1 MPNRAKMQLITCT
14 YEMHGKA
21 ILDILNEAIANS
33 TALYDYYPRTLA
45 SMVMWFEAKQA
56 GNFPVLGIVDGT
68 DCQRQTKGQRLLGFA
83 SYGHFR
89 AWPAYKYSIEHSVYV
104 HKDFR
109 GQGIG
114 WELMQQLIIQARAQ
128 QYHTLIGGIDLANQA
143 SIALHLKLGFKHAG
157 TIEQAGFKFGRW
169 LDLGFYQLLLATPDC
184 PIGGSG

>member
-1 MPNRAKMQLITCT
+1 MQLITCT
-14 YEMHGKA
+14 YADHGKA

-33 TALYDYYPRTLA
+33 TALYDYQPRTLA
-45 SMVMWFEAKQA
+45 SIVTWFEAKQVE
-56 GNFPVLGIVDGT
+56 NFPVIGIVNET

-109 GQGIG
+109 GQRIG
-114 WELMQQLIIQARAQ
+114 MTLMQQLIEIAKKQ
-128 QYHTLIGGIDLANQA
+128 QYHTMIAGIDLTNTA
-143 SIALHLKLGFKHAG
+143 SIALHHQLGFKHAG

-184 PIGGSG
+184 PVDGSG

>member
-1 MPNRAKMQLITCT
+1 MQLITCT

-21 ILDILNEAIANS
+21 ILEIFNEAIINS
-33 TALYDYYPRTLA
+33 TALYDYHPRTLA
-45 SMVMWFEAKQA
+45 SMVTWFETKQA
-56 GNFPVLGIVDGT
+56 GNFPVIGIVDAT

-83 SYGHFR
+83 SYGQFR

-114 WELMQQLIIQARAQ
+114 LILMQQLIEIATAQ
-128 QYHTLIGGIDLANQA
+128 QYHTLIGGVDLTNTA

-157 TIEQAGFKFGRW
+157 TIEQAGFKFGQW
-169 LDLGFYQLLLATPDC
+169 LDLGFYQLLLATPDS
-184 PIGGSG
+184 PVDGAG